1 MSPWYELLQG
11 HTSFATVLLIHPFFL
26 EQRYANYGEPE
37 LQNGP
42 RPEEQCTIL
51 MFFKAESLFEY
62 HFWSNRGLVL
72 HAHIHR
78 NMYVQVDSRI
88 RGFSYP
94 LLAAA
99 RKRKWKIKEIN
110 GS

>member
-1 MSPWYELLQG
+1 
-11 HTSFATVLLIHPFFL
+11 
-26 EQRYANYGEPE
+26 
-37 LQNGP
+37 
-42 RPEEQCTIL
+42 

-62 HFWSNRGLVL
+62 HFWSNTGLVL